1 MIAIHHAIFIPES
14 KVSASGVSGYGA
26 VVEHT
31 DIQADSIWVD
41 LCRNCRVARDAC
53 KAFLENYVIRSI
65 INAPTLDSAEEEKE
79 KQYIITAHMISTSCL
94 HQRIYQHSYTIILDI
109 MPLIDTDSNESTVSP
124 TQQAPSASAPSLS
137 SRFGFVVPEIPPAST
152 PTSVLRSS
160 NKRCRPPSELPT
172 PEKCKWSTEEDNKII
187 NLRGQGNE
195 WDDISKLLPGRS
207 SVSCRLHYQN
217 YLEQPRWDEERK
229 NSFARKYERL
239 KSEMWTIRAKEMQV
253 PWRAAEAMNWKLGKI
268 EMVRR
273 AGVVLSSR
281 YHRSLAVRESLP
293 SRSSSTEPLDN
304 GYGPPPLPTTSAQ
317 VTETR
322 RELLVPVPSTALPS
336 DLGFRHLG
344 TYHLSVNGERE

>member
-14 KVSASGVSGYGA
+14 KVSASGVNGYGA
-26 VVEHT
+26 AVEHT

-53 KAFLENYVIRSI
+53 KAFLEDYVIRSI
-65 INAPTLDSAEEEKE
+65 INVPTLDSAEEEKE
-79 KQYIITAHMISTSCL
+79 KQYVTTALTISTPCL

-109 MPLIDTDSNESTVSP
+109 ASLIDTDSNELTVSP
-124 TQQAPSASAPSLS
+124 TQQAPSASVPSLS
-137 SRFGFVVPEIPPAST
+137 CRFGFVVPEIPPAST

-160 NKRCRPPSELPT
+160 NKRSRPPSELPT

-187 NLRGQGNE
+187 NLRGQGNK
-195 WDDISKLLPGRS
+195 WDDISKLPPGRS
-207 SVSCRLHYQN
+207 SVSCRLHYPN
-217 YLEQPRWDEERK
+217 YLEQPERDEERK
-229 NSFARKYERL
+229 NEFARKYERL
-239 KSEMWTIRAKEMQV
+239 KSEMWTILAKEMQV
-253 PWRAAEAMNWKLGKI
+253 AEAMNWKLGKI

-273 AGVVLSSR
+273 AGVVLSLQ

-322 RELLVPVPSTALPS
+322 RELLVPVPSTGLPS
-336 DLGFRHLG
+336 DLGFRHRG
-344 TYHLSVNGERE
+344 TYHLSVNGKRG